1 MKKIIRIIMALTF
14 VFGLVGITAQASTS
28 DAALTL
34 SYTGSAKV
42 GETITLN
49 INLSDKANLSTLMFN
64 LSYPGDKL
72 ELLELEENQKVI
84 SGISEVNKTAKGKV
98 SVSAL
103 TLDSWNTGGVAFTA
117 KFKILKAGAEVNF
130 EITEACLGDFDGTD
144 VTQSVSANSDK
155 KITFSEKSG
164 SVNGETKSDEEQLDK
179 TETGVQGSDGK
190 NTLAEFHKT
199 TTEGNEVSDTSV
211 FESHRSNSTDFSEI
225 ITFVIVVSVLVA
237 LAVAIYIIIRKKKV
251 L

>member
-1 MKKIIRIIMALTF
+1 MKKVISIIIALTF
-14 VFGLVGITAQASTS
+14 VFGLVGITSQAATS

-34 SYTGSAKV
+34 SYTGSAKA
-42 GETITLN
+42 GETIALN

-64 LSYPGDKL
+64 LNYPGDKL
-72 ELLELEENQKVI
+72 ELLELEENEKVI
-84 SGISEVNKTAKGKV
+84 SGISEVKKAEKGKV

-117 KFKILKAGAEVNF
+117 KFKILKAGAQVNF

-144 VTQSVSANSDK
+144 VTQSVAANSDK

-164 SVNGETKSDEEQLDK
+164 SVNGETKSDEEQPDK

-190 NTLAEFHKT
+190 NDSAEFHQT
-199 TTEGNEVSDTSV
+199 TTGGNEDSDISAS
-211 FESHRSNSTDFSEI
+211 ESHRSNSTDFSGI
-225 ITFVIVVSVLVA
+225 ITFAIVVSVLVV
-237 LAVAIYIIIRKKKV
+237 LVVAVYIIIRKKKV